1 MTRRYDG
8 SMCSNFDSVTNAE
21 RMMAFFGV
29 DLVGA
34 RQGQEVYPLGKAPF
48 IRRHPNADV
57 GDDAVPAREGLQGQF
72 GLLPMWAGEVAY
84 GRKTFNARSETV
96 HEKPSFRDAWKRR
109 QFCIIPCEAIYEP
122 DWRSGTSV
130 ATRIARSDGHPMGV
144 AGLWDLNTKATGEQ
158 VLSFTMLTIN
168 ADDHPLM
175 RNFHRAGE
183 EKRMVVILD
192 EADYDAWLTAT
203 PATAPGFLRQYP
215 AAALVATADPDRGR
229 KKKAG

>member
-1 MTRRYDG
+1 
-8 SMCSNFDSVTNAE
+8 MCSNYDPVTNAD
-21 RMMAFFGV
+21 RMMAFFGA

-34 RQGQEVYPLGKAPF
+34 KHAQQVYPLGKAPF

-57 GDDAVPAREGLQGQF
+57 GDDAVPSREALLGQF
-72 GLLPMWAGEVAY
+72 GLLPMWAGEVAF

-96 HEKPSFRDAWKRR
+96 HEKPSFRDAWKNR

-130 ATRIARSDGHPMGV
+130 ATRITRADGHPMGV
-144 AGLWDLNTKATGEQ
+144 AGLWALNKQATGEE

-183 EKRMVVILD
+183 EKRMVVILH
-192 EADYDAWLTAT
+192 EQDYDAWLDAT
-203 PATAPGFLRQYP
+203 PSTAPSFLRQYP
-215 AAALVATADPDRGR
+215 ADLLVATPDSDRGR
-229 KKKAG
+229 KKRAG